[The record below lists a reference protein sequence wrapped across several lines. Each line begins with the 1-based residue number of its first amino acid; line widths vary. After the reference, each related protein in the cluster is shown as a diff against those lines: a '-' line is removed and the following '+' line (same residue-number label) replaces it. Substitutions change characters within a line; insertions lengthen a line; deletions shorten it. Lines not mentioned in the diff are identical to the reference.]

1 MYCFT
6 CYESFLAKFTEMEPA
21 DDFPN
26 VLTVID
32 QWNKSHVFS
41 ISFTDNDCYTKLVAD
56 EFSTSEHV
64 AARHWCAVY
73 ANHDEP
79 IGAML
84 AKLLSWI
91 KQRINTRY
99 LNDDDDFTDYKVVG
113 YLREN
118 DSTEE
123 LEFFVDGAAV
133 SWRDLIERN
142 IAGRDSWQMKI
153 EIVPP
158 DVWLE

>member
-1 MYCFT
+1 
-6 CYESFLAKFTEMEPA
+6 MELSP
-21 DDFPN
+21 DFPN
-26 VLTVID
+26 ILVVTD
-32 QWNKSHVFS
+32 QRQESHVFT
-41 ISFTDNDCYTKLVAD
+41 ISFIDQDCFTALTAD
-56 EFSTSEHV
+56 EAGDS
-64 AARHWCAVY
+64 RHRCAVY

-79 IGAML
+79 ISAML
-84 AKLLSWI
+84 TRLLHRI

-99 LNDDDDFTDYKVVG
+99 LDDDGDFLDYKAVG

-142 IAGRDSWQMKI
+142 IAGRDSWLMKI

-158 DVWLE
+158 DVWVE